1 MSGHHRAGRS
11 VKRQILLNAMQR
23 AMTGAAKL
31 PTEDVERTTRG
42 MLLALQ
48 EFAAGRYCREHWA
61 SMADATN
68 VALELSAL
76 GICSDEASRQLLDDA
91 QQVLGDVAQRAQQR
105 GTWTLH
111 ARELEQ
117 LREALERH
125 GIQLGFCSYSEY
137 ERAVE
142 AVRHKHA
149 QYAAGNA
156 PKGAIVITGAL
167 A

>member
-1 MSGHHRAGRS
+1 MSRRARHRRAARQVYANAVEIAIAGAS
-11 VKRQILLNAMQR
+11 
-23 AMTGAAKL
+23 KL

-61 SMADATN
+61 CMADATN
-68 VALELSAL
+68 VALELCAL

-91 QQVLGDVAQRAQQR
+91 QQVLGDVAVRAQQR

-125 GIQLGFCSYSEY
+125 GIQLGFASYSEY

-142 AVRHKHA
+142 AVRRKHA

>member
-1 MSGHHRAGRS
+1 MNRRAR
-11 VKRQILLNAMQR
+11 QR
-23 AMTGAAKL
+23 AQTRPVYANAIERAITGAAKL
-31 PTEDVERTTRG
+31 PTEDVQRTTRG
-42 MLLALQ
+42 MLVALQ

-68 VALELSAL
+68 VALELCTL

-91 QQVLGDVAQRAQQR
+91 QQVLGDVAVRAQQR

-117 LREALERH
+117 LREALQRH
-125 GIQLGFCSYSEY
+125 GIQLGFCSLSEY

-142 AVRHKHA
+142 AVRRKHA

-156 PKGAIVITGAL
+156 PKDAIVITGAL